1 MAENPLEVIVG
12 TRLPVAEVDE
22 ETYLEVLRDCVRV
35 MAESEI
41 PHAFM
46 GGLASSIYG
55 RERHTHDLDLF
66 VRPADAERTLE
77 VLAAAGYGTERSNPD
92 WIYKAEKKGLL
103 VDVIYR
109 GTDGGEFDA
118 EMERHVRRA
127 EIAGIDLP
135 IVAPEDLMCLKLA
148 AFREDTAR
156 QWYDCLALIES
167 QPLDWEYL
175 CARASRKPHR
185 PLSLLV
191 YALGEGLTV
200 PVSAIDC
207 IRAAAGL

>member
-1 MAENPLEVIVG
+1 MAENPLEVIVD
-12 TRLPVAEVDE
+12 TQLPVQEVGE
-22 ETYLEVLRDCVRV
+22 ETYLEVLADCVRV
-35 MAESEI
+35 IGESGI

-46 GGLASSIYG
+46 GGLASTIYG

-77 VLAAAGYGTERSNPD
+77 VLAAAGYRTEKSNPD
-92 WIYKAEKKGLL
+92 WIYKAEKRGLL

-109 GTDGGEFDA
+109 GTDGAEFD
-118 EMERHVRRA
+118 EDMERHLRRV
-127 EIAGIDLP
+127 EFAGVVLP
-135 IVAPEDLMCLKLA
+135 IVSPEDLVTLKLA

-156 QWYDCLALIES
+156 QWYDCLALLEAQAI
-167 QPLDWEYL
+167 DWEYL
-175 CARASRKPHR
+175 CARARRKPHR

-191 YALGEGLTV
+191 FAAGEGLAV

-207 IRAAAGL
+207 IRASAGL

>member
-1 MAENPLEVIVG
+1 MAENPLEVIVD
-12 TRLPVAEVDE
+12 TQLPVEEVGED
-22 ETYLEVLRDCVRV
+22 TYLEVLHDCVRV
-35 MAESEI
+35 MATAGI

-46 GGLASSIYG
+46 GGLASTIYG

-66 VRPADAERTLE
+66 VRPGDAEATLK
-77 VLAAAGYGTERSNPD
+77 VLAAAGYTTEKSNPD

-109 GTDGGEFDA
+109 GTDGAEFDP
-118 EMERHVRRA
+118 EMQRHVRRVEFA
-127 EIAGIDLP
+127 GVEIP
-135 IVAPEDLMCLKLA
+135 IVSPEDLVTLKLA

-156 QWYDCLALIES
+156 QWYDCLALLEAQRI
-167 QPLDWEYL
+167 DWDYL
-175 CARASRKPHR
+175 CARAGRRPHR

-191 YALGEGLTV
+191 FALGEGLKV